1 MVLIA
6 HKTPRRFW
14 KEKLRRQEESSY
26 SGFSCQEKEP
36 HWLIAGDPWFFLYL
50 SYLFIL
56 LVIAAGVT
64 EQRIPLSEL
73 LLAWNCLI
81 ALWKEIAWRI
91 FRYWYLF
98 VRESTVIHRGFLTGQ
113 FCREIHPP
121 GICTLLFSDVWLHP
135 DSQEGPGIFDH
146 LLLQTYHAP
155 NLGTLWPLVLGPCNH
170 SFSHLSHL

>member
-1 MVLIA
+1 MVFSGYLLFPRQKSQTRLSNWTELNWRRYCKVI
-6 HKTPRRFW
+6 HKGVQR
-14 KEKLRRQEESSY
+14 KLSPLFYYFLWAIKTNSS
-26 SGFSCQEKEP
+26 S
-36 HWLIAGDPWFFLYL
+36 L

-81 ALWKEIAWRI
+81 ALWKEIAGRI

-121 GICTLLFSDVWLHP
+121 GICTFLFSDVWLHP

-146 LLLQTYHAP
+146 LLLQTCPAP
-155 NLGTLWPLVLGPCNH
+155 IWGHYGHWL
-170 SFSHLSHL
+170 